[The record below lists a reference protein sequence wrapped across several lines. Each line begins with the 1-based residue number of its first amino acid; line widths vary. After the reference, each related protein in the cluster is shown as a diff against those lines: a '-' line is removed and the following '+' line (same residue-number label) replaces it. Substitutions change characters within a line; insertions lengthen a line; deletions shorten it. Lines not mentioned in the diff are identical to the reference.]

1 MLAKSSVNNLST
13 KLNSKIQINEEM
25 LSKMTVEA
33 QKAILHSIFG
43 PDDNKVKI
51 LLDTLSLNYSECEFE
66 VRVTDEFNQYGYHTS
81 AQYWDIIPQSEL
93 VFQAYSDDIVVTYAT
108 SINIP
113 DIKFRQTY
121 SYDDWNSKSSSRFSF
136 VHPFEKKTRITSY
149 KSPFDNTTLKK
160 KQTQKDVT
168 PIAVKLATEEV
179 ISEVNTDNFTI
190 DNYER
195 RQRCSYRFANP
206 ELAHWRLDK
215 TVRFITKDP
224 NDKRLFTKLDK
235 ENAINPVVYDCL
247 DFEIE
252 YVGLTDELIQDSNS
266 ITRMSKQGKM
276 YDVIYSF
283 FKLVEVLNP
292 NIISFN
298 IDYFIIQ
305 SILQF
310 DPMKLLTKNDILCW
324 NTMIKNNSS
333 DYVVRY
339 ELEKYDKVVVFII
352 NDSIYIL
359 SRDFHCKACDVG
371 TYDSRMDNKSSVT
384 STFKKLYEP
393 IKCFD
398 TNSLAKLMLKF
409 QYIYCTKSF
418 YMTVLEC
425 CKIGDDYLV
434 DDVFMIKSNCLNQVP
449 YLNRLNLASDYVNN
463 STNKYVVEHMFMM
476 PTINVVDHTS
486 ASKYVDHTSAD
497 IHASDDVDHTVGK
510 YVDHTSADI
519 HASDDAVTT
528 TSLTSF
534 DDIDGKEWLDI
545 LSFSKHKQLQ
555 YQITKHVNTSVIH
568 VSTSTAKLFDTNIV
582 CGDDMSDSSSEHDDS
597 TRTLS
602 RTIAINVNGIR
613 CKHNNSTML
622 DSPNLI
628 YRQLSRNFLNVRIS
642 YNLKYN
648 NFEIFVIRDEEF
660 DTSKVKTAIRN
671 SDFYEPDRRFI
682 KFASLYQEINT
693 LNLTDN
699 WITSDFSQSEVD
711 QISELIKQMRLRR
724 EEYTNKYIT
733 IRYASNQWVP
743 YELIDISQPNMSKY
757 LSTFEDAKLCAML
770 IFNYED
776 RDKTISQL
784 MSNKGDIRSLTINGQ
799 YKDIYTSTYNL
810 IDQYITELFVYN
822 DVHDTILNIIDK
834 NINNSNIIFSLGEYY
849 NAYIVGDSSSSLI
862 DYIKFSNFEY
872 VAPKFKTALKTDLK
886 AKIRAL
892 NHELDYD
899 DKFMLS
905 LVRHFD
911 NISHSAD
918 CIYVQDCNS
927 LCSIDN
933 ILKFISMCKY
943 VLSPNGKI
951 LLKYIDEN
959 MLKDIIVDNEKCNN
973 ESSNPFTN
981 INVVSNASLISMATG
996 SSDNILVKIANELIG
1011 FCDVFGVKS
1020 VDVDVGFEFT
1030 QVEGDNYIPT
1040 FKCMNGVNSEML
1052 VTTSDKVG
1060 EHVWQY
1066 DYIIIVGEHVGEHDV
1081 SQYGEHTCGQYGD
1094 RFAIRA
1100 SHEHAG
1106 DRNEFT
1112 RMDATRICE
1121 TQPKAAM
1128 NYGLSMYVKNSAYE
1142 SRQSDLKV
1150 MIQMVQ
1156 QYVLN
1161 GIAVFHRFII
1171 PNTGCDKMV
1180 VTKLLN
1186 NRVFTL
1192 FNEDFIITNICQPI
1206 TRKEVLKN
1214 ITTNTKYAQIE
1225 NVEKFFRALSVIE
1238 FQYK

>member
-93 VFQAYSDDIVVTYAT
+93 VFQSYSDDIVVTYAT

-121 SYDDWNSKSSSRFSF
+121 SYDDWNNKSCSRFSF

-160 KQTQKDVT
+160 KQTQRDVT

-206 ELAHWRLDK
+206 DLAHWRLDK
-215 TVRFITKDP
+215 TVRFITKDH
-224 NDKRLFTKLDK
+224 NDKRLFTRLDK
-235 ENAINPVVYDCL
+235 ENAINPTVYDCL

-476 PTINVVDHTS
+476 PTINVVDHT
-486 ASKYVDHTSAD
+486 AD
-497 IHASDDVDHTVGK
+497 MDADHTVDT
-510 YVDHTSADI
+510 YVGMYAD
-519 HASDDAVTT
+519 DVMVTT

-534 DDIDGKEWLDI
+534 DVNDGKEWLDI
-545 LSFSKHKQLQ
+545 LPFSKHKCLL
-555 YQITKHVNTSVIH
+555 YNVTKHINTSVIH
-568 VSTSTAKLFDTNIV
+568 ASTSTAKLFDTNIV
-582 CGDDMSDSSSEHDDS
+582 CGDDMSESSEHDDS

-602 RTIAINVNGIR
+602 CTIAINVNGIR

-622 DSPNLI
+622 DTPNLI
-628 YRQLSRNFLNVRIS
+628 YRQLSRNFLNVRVS

-711 QISELIKQMRLRR
+711 QISELIKQMRLHR

-733 IRYASNQWVP
+733 IRYANNQWVP

-784 MSNKGDIRSLTINGQ
+784 MSNKGDIRSLTINDQ
-799 YKDIYTSTYNL
+799 YKSIYTSTYNL

-872 VAPKFKTALKTDLK
+872 VAPKFKTTLKTDLK

-1011 FCDVFGVKS
+1011 FCDVFGVKN
-1020 VDVDVGFEFT
+1020 VDVDADFEFT
-1030 QVEGDNYIPT
+1030 QVDGDNDIPRI
-1040 FKCMNGVNSEML
+1040 KCMDGVNSEML

-1060 EHVWQY
+1060 EHVWHY
-1066 DYIIIVGEHVGEHDV
+1066 DYIIIVGEHAGEHD
-1081 SQYGEHTCGQYGD
+1081 G
-1094 RFAIRA
+1094 
-1100 SHEHAG
+1100 
-1106 DRNEFT
+1106 FT
-1112 RMDATRICE
+1112 HIDATRICE
-1121 TQPKAAM
+1121 GFSESLSRLATKTQPKAAM
-1128 NYGLSMYVKNSAYE
+1128 NYGLNMYVKNSVYE
-1142 SRQSDLKV
+1142 SRQSDLKI
-1150 MIQMVQ
+1150 MIQLVQ

-1171 PNTGCDKMV
+1171 PNTSCDKMI